1 MKLLRLFA
9 TLLAIVAMVAC
20 GDKEPIENPDNQ
32 GGAPDGALMPPSGVA
47 VVEGTLTTTSV
58 TIKWEAVQGAV
69 GYQYVLQKG
78 AMRVK
83 SEQTTATEV
92 TFTDLEKQTDYR
104 FYLYALAEGGKGN
117 SNSSE
122 VLNFRTLSKEPS
134 ASGLPVPNL
143 VVDCKGSGDY
153 TTVKAA
159 IAAIPSTFEGKFVIY
174 IKEGTY
180 KEKLLLRQDNVVL
193 VGDGA
198 DKTILTWDDYQGLY
212 NGSTE
217 SDERNRRSYTLRTEG
232 KGTIIQDLTIENT
245 HQNNTGSGDQ
255 AMAVEVFNG
264 SASFFNCNITGYQ
277 DTFLGRNNNVY
288 AYVKDSFV
296 EGNVDF
302 IYGNSVML
310 FDGCQINVNRNGAAI
325 TAPSTSA
332 AAPYGITF
340 IGCEVTAD
348 EVGFDGKTISKI
360 YLGRAWKDAAKS
372 VWIRC
377 KMPAVLDPA
386 GWMANM
392 NDSVQDDKK
401 IFAEWGCTYAE
412 SGDGDLS
419 KRQNGGRVL
428 TDAEA
433 AEYTYEKIFAG
444 VDHLA
449 ATKYEVELK

>member
-1 MKLLRLFA
+1 MKTIRLFA
-9 TLLAIVAMVAC
+9 TLLAALAMVAC
-20 GDKEPIENPDNQ
+20 GDKEPV
-32 GGAPDGALMPPSGVA
+32 DGPNTPSGGSTKLSAPTGLA
-47 VVEGTLTTTSV
+47 VVEGTLTTTAA
-58 TIKWEAVQGAV
+58 TIEWGAVEGAV
-69 GYQYVLQKG
+69 GYKYVLQKG
-78 AMRVK
+78 AK
-83 SEQTTATEV
+83 QIKNEQVVATSV
-92 TFTDLEKQTDYR
+92 SFTDLEKATDYR
-104 FYLYALAEGGKGN
+104 IYLYAVAENESNN
-117 SNSSE
+117 SPARQILS
-122 VLNFRTLSKEPS
+122 FRTLSKEPS

-143 VVDCKGSGDY
+143 VVDSKGGGDY

-180 KEKLLLRQDNVVL
+180 KEKLLLRQANVVL

-198 DKTILTWDDYQGLY
+198 DKTILSWDDCQGTY

-310 FDGCQINVNRNGAAI
+310 FEGCQINVNRDGAAI

-332 AAPYGITF
+332 AAPYGIVF
-340 IGCEVTAD
+340 LDCDVTAD
-348 EVGFDGKTISKI
+348 EVGFNGKKISDI

-372 VWIRC
+372 VWVRC
-377 KMPAVLDPA
+377 KMPKTLNPA

-392 NDSVQDDKK
+392 NDTVQDNNK

-419 KRQNGGRVL
+419 KRQHGGRAL
-428 TDAEA
+428 TDEEA
-433 AEYTYEKIFAG
+433 ANYTFEKIFAG

-449 ATKYEVELK
+449 TTKYEVALK

>member
-1 MKLLRLFA
+1 MKTIRLFA
-9 TLLAIVAMVAC
+9 TLLATLAMVAC
-20 GDKEPIENPDNQ
+20 GDKEPV
-32 GGAPDGALMPPSGVA
+32 DGPNNPSGGGTKLSAPTGLA
-47 VVEGTLTTTSV
+47 VVEGTLTTTAA
-58 TIKWEAVQGAV
+58 TIEWGAVEGAV
-69 GYQYVLQKG
+69 GYKYVLQKG
-78 AMRVK
+78 AMQIK
-83 SEQTTATEV
+83 NEQVVATSV
-92 TFTDLEKQTDYR
+92 SFGDLEKATDYR
-104 FYLYALAEGGKGN
+104 FYLYAVAADAQNN
-117 SNSSE
+117 SPASQILS
-122 VLNFRTLSKEPS
+122 FRTLSKEPS

-143 VVDCKGSGDY
+143 VVDGKGSGDY
-153 TTVKAA
+153 TTIKAA
-159 IAAIPSTFEGKFVIY
+159 IAAIPSNFEGKFVIY

-180 KEKLLLRQDNVVL
+180 KEKLLLRQANVVL

-198 DKTILTWDDYQGLY
+198 DKTIITWDDYQGLY

-332 AAPYGITF
+332 AAPYGIVF
-340 IGCEVTAD
+340 LDCDVTAD
-348 EVGFDGKTISKI
+348 QVGFDGKTISDI

-372 VWIRC
+372 VWVRC
-377 KMPAVLDPA
+377 KMPKTLHSA

-392 NDSVQDDKK
+392 NDSVQDNNK
-401 IFAEWGCTYAE
+401 IFAEWGCTYAD
-412 SGDGDLS
+412 SADADLS
-419 KRQNGGRVL
+419 KRQHGGRAL
-428 TDAEA
+428 TDEEA
-433 AEYTYEKIFAG
+433 ANYTYEKIFAG
-444 VDHLA
+444 IDHLA
-449 ATKYEVELK
+449 KTKYEVELK

>member
-1 MKLLRLFA
+1 MKTIRLFV
-9 TLLAIVAMVAC
+9 TLLATLAMVAC
-20 GDKEPIENPDNQ
+20 GDKEPVDGPNTPSD
-32 GGAPDGALMPPSGVA
+32 GGTKLSAPTGLA
-47 VVEGTLTTTSV
+47 VVEGTLTTTAA
-58 TIKWEAVQGAV
+58 TIEWGAVEGAV
-69 GYQYVLQKG
+69 GYKYVLQKG
-78 AMRVK
+78 AMQIK
-83 SEQTTATEV
+83 NEQVVATSV
-92 TFTDLEKQTDYR
+92 SFTDLEKATDYR
-104 FYLYALAEGGKGN
+104 IYLYAVAADAQNN
-117 SNSSE
+117 SPASQILS
-122 VLNFRTLSKEPS
+122 FRTLSKEPS

-143 VVDCKGSGDY
+143 VVDGKGGGDY
-153 TTVKAA
+153 TTIKAA
-159 IAAIPSTFEGKFVIY
+159 IAAIPSNFEGKFVIY

-180 KEKLLLRQDNVVL
+180 KEKLLLRQANVVL

-198 DKTILTWDDYQGLY
+198 DKTIITWDDYQGLY

-332 AAPYGITF
+332 AAPYGIVF
-340 IGCEVTAD
+340 LDCDVTAD
-348 EVGFDGKTISKI
+348 QVGFDGKTISDI

-372 VWIRC
+372 VWVRC
-377 KMPAVLDPA
+377 KMPKTLHSA

-392 NDSVQDDKK
+392 NDSVQDNNK
-401 IFAEWGCTYAE
+401 IFAEWGCTYAD
-412 SGDGDLS
+412 SADADLS
-419 KRQNGGRVL
+419 KRQNGGRGL

-444 VDHLA
+444 IDHLA
-449 ATKYEVELK
+449 KTKYEVELK

>member
-1 MKLLRLFA
+1 MKTIRLFA
-9 TLLAIVAMVAC
+9 TLLAALAMVAC
-20 GDKEPIENPDNQ
+20 GDKEPV
-32 GGAPDGALMPPSGVA
+32 DGPNTPSGGSTKLSAPTGLA
-47 VVEGTLTTTSV
+47 VVEGTLTTTAA
-58 TIKWEAVQGAV
+58 TIEWGAVEGAV
-69 GYQYVLQKG
+69 GYKYVLQKG
-78 AMRVK
+78 AMQIK
-83 SEQTTATEV
+83 SEQVVATSV
-92 TFTDLEKQTDYR
+92 SFTDLEKATDYR
-104 FYLYALAEGGKGN
+104 IYLYAVAENESNN
-117 SNSSE
+117 SPASQILS
-122 VLNFRTLSKEPS
+122 FRTLSKEPS

-143 VVDCKGSGDY
+143 VVDSKGGGDY

-180 KEKLLLRQDNVVL
+180 KEKLLLRQANVVL

-198 DKTILTWDDYQGLY
+198 DKTILSWDDCQGTY

-310 FDGCQINVNRNGAAI
+310 FEGCQINVNRDGAAI

-332 AAPYGITF
+332 AAPYGIVF
-340 IGCEVTAD
+340 LDCDVTAD
-348 EVGFDGKTISKI
+348 EVGFNGKKISDI

-372 VWIRC
+372 VWVRC
-377 KMPAVLDPA
+377 KMPKTLNPA

-392 NDSVQDDKK
+392 NDTVQDNNK

-419 KRQNGGRVL
+419 KRQHGGRAL
-428 TDAEA
+428 TDEEA
-433 AEYTYEKIFAG
+433 ANYTFEKIFAG

-449 ATKYEVELK
+449 TTKYEVALK

>member
-1 MKLLRLFA
+1 MKKIRLFA
-9 TLLAIVAMVAC
+9 TLLATLAMVAC
-20 GDKEPIENPDNQ
+20 GDKEPVDGPNTPSD
-32 GGAPDGALMPPSGVA
+32 GSTKLSAPTGLA
-47 VVEGTLTTTSV
+47 VVEGTLTTTAA
-58 TIKWEAVQGAV
+58 TIEWGAVEGAV
-69 GYQYVLQKG
+69 GYKYVLQKG
-78 AMRVK
+78 AMQIK
-83 SEQTTATEV
+83 NEQVVATSV
-92 TFTDLEKQTDYR
+92 SFTDLEKATDYR
-104 FYLYALAEGGKGN
+104 FYLYAVAADVQNN
-117 SNSSE
+117 SPASQILS
-122 VLNFRTLSKEPS
+122 FRTLSKEPS

-143 VVDCKGSGDY
+143 VVDGKGGGDY
-153 TTVKAA
+153 TTIKAA
-159 IAAIPSTFEGKFVIY
+159 IAAIPSNFAGKFVIY

-180 KEKLLLRQDNVVL
+180 KEKLLLRQANVVL

-198 DKTILTWDDYQGLY
+198 DKTIITWDDYQGLY

-332 AAPYGITF
+332 AAPYGIVF
-340 IGCEVTAD
+340 LDCDVTAD
-348 EVGFDGKTISKI
+348 QVGFDGKTISDI

-372 VWIRC
+372 VWVRC
-377 KMPAVLDPA
+377 KMPKTLHSA

-392 NDSVQDDKK
+392 NDSVQDNNK
-401 IFAEWGCTYAE
+401 IFAEWGCTYAD
-412 SGDGDLS
+412 SADADLS
-419 KRQNGGRVL
+419 KRQHGGRAL
-428 TDAEA
+428 TDEEA
-433 AEYTYEKIFAG
+433 ANYTYEKIFAG
-444 VDHLA
+444 IDHLA
-449 ATKYEVELK
+449 KTKYEVELK

>member
-1 MKLLRLFA
+1 MKTIRLFV
-9 TLLAIVAMVAC
+9 TLLATLAMVAC
-20 GDKEPIENPDNQ
+20 GDKEPV
-32 GGAPDGALMPPSGVA
+32 DGPNNPSGGGTKLSAPTGLA
-47 VVEGTLTTTSV
+47 VVEGTLTTTAA
-58 TIKWEAVQGAV
+58 TIEWGAVEGAV
-69 GYQYVLQKG
+69 GYKYVLQKG
-78 AMRVK
+78 AMQIK
-83 SEQTTATEV
+83 NEQVVATSV
-92 TFTDLEKQTDYR
+92 SFGDLEKATDYR
-104 FYLYALAEGGKGN
+104 FYLYAVAADVQNN
-117 SNSSE
+117 SPASQILS
-122 VLNFRTLSKEPS
+122 FRTLSKEPS

-143 VVDCKGSGDY
+143 VVDGKGSGDY
-153 TTVKAA
+153 TTIKAA

-180 KEKLLLRQDNVVL
+180 KEKLLLRQANVVL

-198 DKTILTWDDYQGLY
+198 DKTIITWDDYQGLY

-332 AAPYGITF
+332 AAPYGIVF
-340 IGCEVTAD
+340 LDCDVTAD
-348 EVGFDGKTISKI
+348 QVGFDGKTISDI

-372 VWIRC
+372 VWVRC
-377 KMPAVLDPA
+377 KMPKTLHPA

-392 NDSVQDDKK
+392 NDSVQDNNK
-401 IFAEWGCTYAE
+401 IFAEWGCTYAD
-412 SGDGDLS
+412 SADADLS
-419 KRQNGGRVL
+419 KRQHGGRAL
-428 TDAEA
+428 TDEEA
-433 AEYTYEKIFAG
+433 ANYTYEKIFAG
-444 VDHLA
+444 IDHLA
-449 ATKYEVELK
+449 KTKYEVELK

>member
-1 MKLLRLFA
+1 MKTIRLFV
-9 TLLAIVAMVAC
+9 TLLATLAMVAC
-20 GDKEPIENPDNQ
+20 GDKEPV
-32 GGAPDGALMPPSGVA
+32 DGPNNPSGGGTKLSAPTGLA
-47 VVEGTLTTTSV
+47 VVEGTLTTTAA
-58 TIKWEAVQGAV
+58 TIEWGAVEGAV
-69 GYQYVLQKG
+69 GYKYVLQKG
-78 AMRVK
+78 AMQIK
-83 SEQTTATEV
+83 SEQVVATSV
-92 TFTDLEKQTDYR
+92 SFTDLEKATDYR
-104 FYLYALAEGGKGN
+104 FYLYAVAADVQNN
-117 SNSSE
+117 SPASQILS
-122 VLNFRTLSKEPS
+122 FRTLSKEPS

-143 VVDCKGSGDY
+143 VVDGKGSGDY
-153 TTVKAA
+153 TTIKAA

-180 KEKLLLRQDNVVL
+180 KEKLLLRQANVVL

-198 DKTILTWDDYQGLY
+198 DKTIITWDDYQGLY

-332 AAPYGITF
+332 AAPYGIVF
-340 IGCEVTAD
+340 LDCDVTAD
-348 EVGFDGKTISKI
+348 QVGFDGKTISDI

-372 VWIRC
+372 VWVRC
-377 KMPAVLDPA
+377 KMPKTLHSA

-392 NDSVQDDKK
+392 NDSVQDNNK
-401 IFAEWGCTYAE
+401 IFAEWGCTYAD
-412 SGDGDLS
+412 SADADLS
-419 KRQNGGRVL
+419 KRQHGGRAL
-428 TDAEA
+428 TDEEA
-433 AEYTYEKIFAG
+433 ANYTYEKIFAG

-449 ATKYEVELK
+449 KTKYEVELK